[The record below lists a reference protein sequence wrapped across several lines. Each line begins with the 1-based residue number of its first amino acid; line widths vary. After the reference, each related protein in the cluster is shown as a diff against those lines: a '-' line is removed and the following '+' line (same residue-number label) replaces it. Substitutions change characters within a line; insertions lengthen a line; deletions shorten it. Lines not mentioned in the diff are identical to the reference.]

1 MSATMGNGP
10 VGWIIDRKQDGD
22 QTEAEEIAGAW
33 IADNGAALDLLHQTL
48 RAAAERGD
56 GDSLGLWL
64 TTLRGLA
71 QEIEKILTAAP
82 VAVVVDAA
90 KH

>member
-1 MSATMGNGP
+1 MSANTFGGGP
-10 VGWIIDRKQDGD
+10 VGWIIDREDQGN
-22 QTEAEEIAGAW
+22 QTEAEEIAGEW
-33 IADNGAALDLLHQTL
+33 VTNNGAALDLLHQTL

-71 QEIEKILTAAP
+71 AEVERILTAAP
-82 VAVVVDAA
+82 VAVDAS